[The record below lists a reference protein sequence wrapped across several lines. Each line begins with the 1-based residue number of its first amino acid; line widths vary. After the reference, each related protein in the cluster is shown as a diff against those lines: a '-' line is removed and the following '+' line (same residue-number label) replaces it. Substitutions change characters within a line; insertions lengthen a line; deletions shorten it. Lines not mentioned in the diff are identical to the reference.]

1 MSRIKILYKFLSSK
15 KLIKEANLLLKLADQ
30 VNYGIDQN
38 PFKVE
43 ISKDVKV
50 DSGMIESETEL
61 CNLVNFGIENIE
73 KKYAEQLLK
82 KTKYFPEEINLVH
95 FDINKL
101 INCMIINEN
110 SKKDLIELGHSLS
123 TYSAGDRGSGY
134 DKNSFAKIFS
144 KYPNIQKAFLDT
156 LSDEKINYVLIGTS
170 DKTRN
175 FIGLERGAQLFH
187 QNTKRHVIH
196 DLAHALYDV
205 PGAVNRYTFTP
216 IEIMADYLSNVLQE
230 YNKYLKMYN
239 DSVSGS
245 SNKLINFFKSL
256 FGDDKKSDKKEKIYQ
271 LFPENEY
278 RMYASINRDLRR
290 MNKFYDLRY
299 LVGTNQ
305 GRPKAFTDK
314 SDFDQDFFY
323 YIIDS
328 EGVYDLENDKLLNV
342 FKDPKITPRMERFFD
357 KFFPDTNYKEDF
369 QNKIE
374 KMHKAAMKEIQID
387 LDEMTH
393 EETGYIS
400 FLASMSNSELR
411 GSVYIFNMLSPTI
424 AFIEK
429 KIADKLESMGY
440 TNRPKGSKYL
450 IQEKK
455 RGRSI
460 DALDGLVNYNVVS
473 EDGTTGM
480 LIFVGNIS
488 EDVQK
493 SWLRGIGSFGE
504 YEFVN
509 NGDVFY
515 VGDDFLKEIESSD
528 FQEKLRKYFYQ
539 NDNPKVY
546 DIGQNNSP
554 FDNYPHKLTII
565 DDGTASSNMQSM
577 FRPEANIDTVDLK
590 FTVLFVKNIQDE
602 KLKVAPSFASPE
614 SINIESEKESEEG

>member
-1 MSRIKILYKFLSSK
+1 
-15 KLIKEANLLLKLADQ
+15 
-30 VNYGIDQN
+30 
-38 PFKVE
+38 
-43 ISKDVKV
+43 
-50 DSGMIESETEL
+50 
-61 CNLVNFGIENIE
+61 
-73 KKYAEQLLK
+73 
-82 KTKYFPEEINLVH
+82 
-95 FDINKL
+95 
-101 INCMIINEN
+101 
-110 SKKDLIELGHSLS
+110 
-123 TYSAGDRGSGY
+123 
-134 DKNSFAKIFS
+134 
-144 KYPNIQKAFLDT
+144 
-156 LSDEKINYVLIGTS
+156 
-170 DKTRN
+170 
-175 FIGLERGAQLFH
+175 
-187 QNTKRHVIH
+187 
-196 DLAHALYDV
+196 
-205 PGAVNRYTFTP
+205 
-216 IEIMADYLSNVLQE
+216 
-230 YNKYLKMYN
+230 
-239 DSVSGS
+239 
-245 SNKLINFFKSL
+245 
-256 FGDDKKSDKKEKIYQ
+256 
-271 LFPENEY
+271 
-278 RMYASINRDLRR
+278 
-290 MNKFYDLRY
+290 
-299 LVGTNQ
+299 
-305 GRPKAFTDK
+305 
-314 SDFDQDFFY
+314 
-323 YIIDS
+323 
-328 EGVYDLENDKLLNV
+328 
-342 FKDPKITPRMERFFD
+342 
-357 KFFPDTNYKEDF
+357 
-369 QNKIE
+369 NKIE

-488 EDVQK
+488 EDTQK
-493 SWLRGIGSFGE
+493 NWLRGIGSFGE

-528 FQEKLRKYFYQ
+528 FQEKLKKYFYQ

-546 DIGQNNSP
+546 NIGQNNSP

-577 FRPEANIDTVDLK
+577 FRSEADIGTIDLK
-590 FTVLFVKNIQDE
+590 FTVLFIKNIQDE

-614 SINIESEKESEEG
+614 SINTESEKVSEEEKLSGDL